1 MNQSVGKD
9 KILWSPLNIGKMT
22 VSGRVFKSATSET
35 RADEEG
41 FVTDELLDFYV
52 PMAKA
57 GTPMIITGN
66 ICVSRQGHSA
76 RRQASIDNDD
86 KLPGLREWASTVQAH
101 GVKLIAQLN
110 HGGRQVVRPDAAQ
123 NPVVSASAKRQMT
136 LGTKPRA
143 LRSDEIPGVIESFA
157 AAAGRAREAGFAGVQ
172 LHFAHGYLISQ
183 FLAPHANRRTDAY
196 GGSLRNRM
204 RLPLEILN
212 AVRKRVGDDYPILA
226 KINGTDAL
234 AFRGGA
240 TDGELRQFAKALQDE
255 GVDAIEVSRA
265 HYDSLPPMLSGSYKN
280 FVVLNV
286 TQGSGS
292 DFTPFQQRLALTFA
306 PIYGA
311 ISEWTSPKG
320 EGYNLPYV
328 EKIKAELRIPVIAN
342 GGFVSRPA
350 MEAAVLSG
358 RADAVSCAR
367 AMICDPYLYRHLY
380 QPDSEA
386 PVCLYCNGCIAR
398 LGRFP
403 VDCYDETMGPK
414 RKAML
419 QGA

>member
-1 MNQSVGKD
+1 MAQVAGEQ
-9 KILWSPLNIGKMT
+9 KILWSPLQIGRMT
-22 VSGRVFKSATSET
+22 VDGRVFKSATSET
-35 RADEEG
+35 RATEEG
-41 FVTDELLDFYV
+41 FVTDELLDFYA

-76 RRQASIDNDD
+76 RRQASIDADD
-86 KLPGLREWASTVQAH
+86 KLPGMREWVDVVHRH

-123 NPVVSASAKRQMT
+123 NPVVSASAVRQMT

-143 LRSDEIPGVIESFA
+143 LRTDEIPGVIESFA
-157 AAAGRAREAGFAGVQ
+157 AAAARAREAGFAGVQ

-183 FLAPHANRRTDAY
+183 FLAPHTNRRTDQY
-196 GGSLRNRM
+196 GGGLRNRM
-204 RLPLEILN
+204 RLPLEILE
-212 AVRKRVGDDYPILA
+212 AVRKRVGDDYPVLA

-240 TDGELRQFAKALQDE
+240 SDTELRQFAKALE
-255 GVDAIEVSRA
+255 NGGVDAIEISRA
-265 HYDSLPPMLSGSYKN
+265 HYESIPPMLSGSYRN
-280 FVVLNV
+280 FVVVNV
-286 TQGSGS
+286 TQGVGS
-292 DFTPFQQRLALTFA
+292 DFSPFQQRLALTFA
-306 PIYGA
+306 PLYGA
-311 ISEWTSPKG
+311 ISEWTAPKG
-320 EGYNLPYV
+320 EGYNLPYA
-328 EKIKAELRIPVIAN
+328 EKIKADLAIPVIAN

-350 MEAAVLSG
+350 MEAAVSSG

-380 QPDSEA
+380 SPEAEA
-386 PVCLYCNGCIAR
+386 PVCVYCNGCIAR
-398 LGRFP
+398 LGRYP
-403 VDCYDETMGPK
+403 VDCYDEAMGRR

-419 QGA
+419 GHG